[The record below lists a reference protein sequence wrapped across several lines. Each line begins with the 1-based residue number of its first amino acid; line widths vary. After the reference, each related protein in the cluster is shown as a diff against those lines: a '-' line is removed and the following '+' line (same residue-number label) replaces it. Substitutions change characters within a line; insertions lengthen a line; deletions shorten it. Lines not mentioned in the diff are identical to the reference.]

1 MTENE
6 TDLMALAT
14 SAQKLALLRREEI
27 DKLKA
32 ENAELKSELCAARDL
47 LRDAWSDIWQTVR
60 ANQTNLNGRD
70 PNFPNDEPCAECIGK
85 NVIHQAGIDAS
96 KRLHARIHEYMG
108 QLWERWHLPA
118 RHEIEAAEAAKEGE

>member
-32 ENAELKSELCAARDL
+32 ENAELR
-47 LRDAWSDIWQTVR
+47 
-60 ANQTNLNGRD
+60 G
-70 PNFPNDEPCAECIGK
+70 
-85 NVIHQAGIDAS
+85 
-96 KRLHARIHEYMG
+96 
-108 QLWERWHLPA
+108 
-118 RHEIEAAEAAKEGE
+118 